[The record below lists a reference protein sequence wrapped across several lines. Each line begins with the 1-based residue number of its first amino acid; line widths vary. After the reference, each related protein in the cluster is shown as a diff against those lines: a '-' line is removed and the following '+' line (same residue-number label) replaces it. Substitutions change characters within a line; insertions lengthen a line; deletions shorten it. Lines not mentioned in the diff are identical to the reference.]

1 MLIMRVGF
9 WYFWFGFF
17 VCFGVEFFWEVCVFW
32 GRFQVGGGSVVVLVW
47 FFDCCW
53 SEGTGTAECLTL
65 NGYHS
70 APLSRTV
77 LLLFGIHSCTFC
89 LAIFGTSGCCS
100 DWPGLCISWARCW
113 DSLWEL
119 FLTVVLCHGRNWDE
133 PIFGSI
139 WMQSVRCPW
148 KWVLK
153 PSWKGSDAKEI
164 GDAVSLLAA
173 KSNTGFPLTSHTSQ
187 YICSFTR
194 PWPINNW
201 NTSADLLSS
210 ATCYSSKPRISK

>member
-1 MLIMRVGF
+1 MGII
-9 WYFWFGFF
+9 
-17 VCFGVEFFWEVCVFW
+17 
-32 GRFQVGGGSVVVLVW
+32 
-47 FFDCCW
+47 
-53 SEGTGTAECLTL
+53 
-65 NGYHS
+65 
-70 APLSRTV
+70 
-77 LLLFGIHSCTFC
+77 LLLYLGQYFCSSVFTVAHSV
-89 LAIFGTSGCCS
+89 
-100 DWPGLCISWARCW
+100 W
-113 DSLWEL
+113 L
-119 FLTVVLCHGRNWDE
+119 FLGHQAAVQIGQDFVSHEHDAGTVCGNCSWLWCCHGRNWDE

-173 KSNTGFPLTSHTSQ
+173 KSNSGFPLTSHTSQ